1 MISRITTNIKVP
13 VIVWNKDGVCGSNL
27 NLWTVLI
34 VVYEPCH
41 ATNLHCRFVVSLLCL
56 DNVHVLSKF
65 LYMGLISLIYL
76 IYYSIYII
84 YSYII
89 YIFSNIGNNLGL
101 FKVVYTL

>member
-76 IYYSIYII
+76 IYY
-84 YSYII
+84 YSNNMI